1 MIKKNLVKVLA
12 VVGLVSSVLIMP
24 LMTLAALPKVDFVVD
39 VFDSTKTNLLSKVK
53 PEIGDEI
60 MFRITINSNATTD
73 FSNVRITVGLDSA
86 YMTYI
91 DPSYINGFLVGDV
104 KAKSQFRM
112 FNALTMLKK
121 IGDFKTIVTVS
132 ADNATTNSQSI
143 SFNLSGTASTAKVED
158 NGGGSCEIDGF
169 NTTDSK
175 LCNPLPDKNL
185 AGLIFRLI
193 NYILMVIASF
203 VVVTIV
209 IAGFMIVSS
218 QGNEEAVK
226 GAKNSITWAVVGMIL
241 VLLAY
246 SISSIIKTML
256 TN

>member
-1 MIKKNLVKVLA
+1 MKKNLIKILA
-12 VVGLVSSVLIMP
+12 AIGLVSSVLTMP
-24 LMTLAALPKVDFVVD
+24 LLTLAAQPKVDFSVD

-53 PEIGDEI
+53 PEAGDEI
-60 MFRITINSNATTD
+60 MFRITINSNSTYD
-73 FSNVRITVGLDSA
+73 FSNVRIKVAPDTTYMTLIGSA
-86 YMTYI
+86 YA
-91 DPSYINGFLVGDV
+91 NGYLVGDV

-112 FNALTMLKK
+112 FNAAAILKK
-121 IGDFKTIVTVS
+121 IGDFKTTVTVS
-132 ADNATTNSQSI
+132 ADNATTNSQSL
-143 SFNLSGTASTAKVED
+143 SFNLSGSTPAAQTD
-158 NGGGSCEIDGF
+158 SNNGGSCEIDGF

-209 IAGFMIVSS
+209 VAGFMIVSS